1 MGMFFFPQNE
11 HMRAQAMQL
20 FEVVTRK
27 EGLEFLAWRKVPVDP
42 DAVGQ
47 KARDCMPS
55 IWQCF
60 IKKLSLIHISA
71 TATSSPAASAS
82 ARAMPTR

>member
-1 MGMFFFPQNE
+1 
-11 HMRAQAMQL
+11 MRAQAMKL

-27 EGLEFLAWRKVPVDP
+27 EGLEFLAWRKVPVNP

-47 KARDCMPS
+47 KARDCMPA

-60 IKKLSLIHISA
+60 IK
-71 TATSSPAASAS
+71 SPP
-82 ARAMPTR
+82 R

>member
-1 MGMFFFPQNE
+1 MSEMCI
-11 HMRAQAMQL
+11 R
-20 FEVVTRK
+20 
-27 EGLEFLAWRKVPVDP
+27 DSP

-60 IKKLSLIHISA
+60 IKK
-71 TATSSPAASAS
+71 PAKVSKGIDFD
-82 ARAMPTR
+82 RKLRCV